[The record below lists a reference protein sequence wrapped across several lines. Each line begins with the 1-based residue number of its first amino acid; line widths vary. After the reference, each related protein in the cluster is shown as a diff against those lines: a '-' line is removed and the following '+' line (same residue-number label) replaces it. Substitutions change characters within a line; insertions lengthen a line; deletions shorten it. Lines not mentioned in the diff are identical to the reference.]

1 MEKLILNENNVQL
14 QTEAKDWEEAVR
26 IGAEMLVSQ
35 GCAEKSYVEGII
47 SAIKELGPYIIVADG
62 LAMPHTR
69 PECGATG
76 IGCSLITLKEPVY
89 FDGDK
94 EPVRVLIC
102 FSAVDSE
109 SHLDILKMIV
119 GFVEKG
125 WIPEIAA
132 MKDQQ
137 ELFDFLNK
145 NSNA

>member
-35 GCAEKSYVEGII
+35 GCAEQSYVEGII

-94 EPVRVLIC
+94 EQRKPSGHSENDRWLRGKRMDSGDRC
-102 FSAVDSE
+102 NEGSAG
-109 SHLDILKMIV
+109 II
-119 GFVEKG
+119 
-125 WIPEIAA
+125 
-132 MKDQQ
+132 
-137 ELFDFLNK
+137 
-145 NSNA
+145 

>member
-14 QTEAKDWEEAVR
+14 QTEAKNWEEAVR

-62 LAMPHTR
+62 LAM
-69 PECGATG
+69 ECGATG
-76 IGCSLITLKEPVY
+76 IGCSLITLKEPVF

-132 MKDQQ
+132 MKDKQ

>member
-14 QTEAKDWEEAVR
+14 QIEAKNWEEAVR

-76 IGCSLITLKEPVY
+76 IGCSLITLKEPVF

-94 EPVRVLIC
+94 AIWT
-102 FSAVDSE
+102 F
-109 SHLDILKMIV
+109 
-119 GFVEKG
+119 
-125 WIPEIAA
+125 
-132 MKDQQ
+132 
-137 ELFDFLNK
+137 
-145 NSNA
+145 

>member
-1 MEKLILNENNVQL
+1 M
-14 QTEAKDWEEAVR
+14 
-26 IGAEMLVSQ
+26 
-35 GCAEKSYVEGII
+35 
-47 SAIKELGPYIIVADG
+47 
-62 LAMPHTR
+62 
-69 PECGATG
+69 
-76 IGCSLITLKEPVY
+76 
-89 FDGDK
+89 
-94 EPVRVLIC
+94 RVLIC